1 MLKTLLKRGTDP
13 VAEDASLGV
22 VVAAPPNVF
31 QPFLALGAEGDNHV
45 TILATTR
52 DASDLL
58 GDVQSYRP
66 QIVLLSPE
74 VRGYSP
80 EIVAQL
86 ANWPEFPIAVIGLV
100 PENGNWG
107 AEMSASGATAFYTL
121 PVTPAIV
128 SQFERQARLL
138 FEQAR
143 QHWNAPVAAAGV
155 PRQVVEAVGATGYA
169 YRTGVIAFW
178 STKGGDGKTT
188 LAVNVACLL
197 SQVAG
202 KKVLLVD
209 GDMNCGRAALH
220 LNMQPDQNTLL
231 HLASDY
237 AGAEAQLTGKMLR
250 RRVVGADRHLDP
262 RTRVTESR
270 LDVLFGITKIQQA
283 SVPELHGRQGQQFM
297 LDLLRLARE
306 LYDFV
311 IVDLGSSTQVGPHFG
326 ALSAADVVVLI
337 CTSDRT
343 SLYHNRSTLQ
353 ALVGEADLRLDKFKL
368 VINRY
373 DPADRIDLK
382 DAADFMGMPIFATVP
397 EDRSRAVIA
406 AVNEGRPFVLQH
418 MGKNAPETEA
428 TLRGLL
434 AITEAIFPPMDAIIK
449 ARASQS
455 ARRGRFPLAW
465 RGQNR

>member
-1 MLKTLLKRGTDP
+1 MLKNLLKRGTDE
-13 VAEDASLGV
+13 VAEDTSLGV
-22 VVAAPPNVF
+22 VIAAPPNIF
-31 QPFLALGAEGDNHV
+31 QPFLAVSAGPDHHL

-52 DASDLL
+52 DAADLAE
-58 GDVQSYRP
+58 DIRAYRP

-80 EIVAQL
+80 EVVSQL
-86 ANWPEFPIAVIGLV
+86 ANWPEFPIAVVGLV
-100 PENGNWG
+100 PPAGNWG
-107 AEMSASGATAFYTL
+107 AEMSASGATAFFTT
-121 PVTPAIV
+121 PITPAIV
-128 SQFERQARLL
+128 RQFV
-138 FEQAR
+138 EQAR
-143 QHWNAPVAAAGV
+143 VLFDQAREHWNAPVAAAGV
-155 PRQVVEAVGATGYA
+155 PRQVVEAAGATGYA

-202 KKVLLVD
+202 KKVLLID
-209 GDMNCGRAALH
+209 ADMNCGRAALH

-237 AGAEAQLTGKMLR
+237 AAEGQLTGKMLH
-250 RRVVGADRHLDP
+250 RRVVGADRRLDP
-262 RTRVTESR
+262 RTRVVESR
-270 LDVLFGITKIQQA
+270 MDVLLGITKIQQA
-283 SVPELHGRQGQQFM
+283 SSPELHGRQGQQFM
-297 LDLLRLARE
+297 GDLLRLARE

-326 ALSAADVVVLI
+326 VLNAADIVVFI

-343 SLYHNRSTLQ
+343 SLFHNRATLQ
-353 ALVGEADLRLDKFKL
+353 ALVSEANLRQDKFKL
-368 VINRY
+368 VINRF
-373 DPADRIDLK
+373 DPDDRIDLK

-397 EDRSRAVIA
+397 EDRSRSVIA

-418 MGKNAPETEA
+418 MGKNKPEAEV

-434 AITEAIFPPMDAIIK
+434 AITEELFPPMGAIIK
-449 ARASQS
+449 ARAGQNGHKPRFSFG
-455 ARRGRFPLAW
+455 RRGNAR
-465 RGQNR
+465 

>member
-1 MLKTLLKRGTDP
+1 MLKTLLKRGTEE
-13 VAEDASLGV
+13 VAEATALGV
-22 VVAAPPNVF
+22 VIAAPPELF
-31 QPFLALGAEGDNHV
+31 QPFLALGGADHHV

-52 DASDLL
+52 DAADLA
-58 GDVQSYRP
+58 GDVQAYRP
-66 QIVLLSPE
+66 QVVLVSPE

-80 EIVAQL
+80 ELVAQL

-100 PENGNWG
+100 PPNGNWG
-107 AEMSASGATAFYTL
+107 AEMSASGATAFYTT

-128 SQFERQARLL
+128 AQFNRQARLL
-138 FEQAR
+138 FDQAR
-143 QHWNAPVAAAGV
+143 QHWNAPVAASGV
-155 PRQVVEAVGATGYA
+155 PRQVVDAVGATGYA

-237 AGAEAQLTGKMLR
+237 AGADGQLTGKMLR
-250 RRVVGADRHLDP
+250 RRVVGADRQLDS
-262 RTRVTESR
+262 RTRVVESR

-283 SVPELHGRQGQQFM
+283 SAPELHGRQGQQFM
-297 LDLLRLARE
+297 SDLLRLARE

-326 ALSAADVVVLI
+326 ALNAADVVVFI

-343 SLYHNRSTLQ
+343 SLFHNRATLQ
-353 ALVGEADLRLDKFKL
+353 SLTAEADLRADKFKL
-368 VINRY
+368 VINRF

-397 EDRSRAVIA
+397 EDRSRAIIA

-418 MGKNAPETEA
+418 MGKNAPEAEA

-434 AITEAIFPPMDAIIK
+434 AITEEVFPPMGSIIK
-449 ARASQS
+449 ARASQNGKGS
-455 ARRGRFPLAW
+455 RFSFGRRGQPR
-465 RGQNR
+465 

>member
-1 MLKTLLKRGTDP
+1 MLKTLLKRGTDE
-13 VAEDASLGV
+13 VAEATALGV
-22 VVAAPPNVF
+22 VIAAPPELF
-31 QPFLALGAEGDNHV
+31 QPFLALGGGDQHV
-45 TILATTR
+45 HILATTR
-52 DASDLL
+52 DAADLA
-58 GDVQSYRP
+58 GDVQAYRP
-66 QIVLLSPE
+66 QVVLLSPE

-80 EIVAQL
+80 ELVAQL
-86 ANWPEFPIAVIGLV
+86 VNWPEFPIAVIGLV
-100 PENGNWG
+100 PPNGNWG
-107 AEMSASGATAFYTL
+107 AEMSAQGATAFYTT

-128 SQFERQARLL
+128 SQFDRQARLL

-143 QHWNAPVAAAGV
+143 QTWNAPVAAAGI
-155 PRQVVEAVGATGYA
+155 PRQVAEAVGATGYA

-237 AGAEAQLTGKMLR
+237 AGADGQLTGKMLR
-250 RRVVGADRHLDP
+250 RRVVGADRHLDA
-262 RTRVTESR
+262 RTRVVESR

-283 SVPELHGRQGQQFM
+283 SAPELHGRQGQQFM
-297 LDLLRLARE
+297 GDLLRLARE

-311 IVDLGSSTQVGPHFG
+311 IVDLGSSTQMGPHFG
-326 ALSAADVVVLI
+326 ALTAADIVVLI

-343 SLYHNRSTLQ
+343 SLFHNRATLQ
-353 ALVGEADLRLDKFKL
+353 SLTAEADLRADKFKL

-373 DPADRIDLK
+373 DQADRIDLK
-382 DAADFMGMPIFATVP
+382 DAASFMGMPIFATVP

-418 MGKNAPETEA
+418 MGKNTPETEA
-428 TLRGLL
+428 TLKGFL
-434 AITEAIFPPMDAIIK
+434 AITEEIFPPIGAIIK
-449 ARASQS
+449 ARASQNG
-455 ARRGRFPLAW
+455 RRPRFSFGRGGSQ
-465 RGQNR
+465 R